1 MMKRSLLIALA
12 SVALFFIAHQAPA
25 QTIGYAEAID
35 RLAVACKAD
44 IAKFCKTEPLG
55 GGRVQRCL
63 DQATVSPGC
72 RAASAE
78 VKNLLQR
85 RAEARAAVPRACDVD
100 SRRLCAGIQSGD
112 GNLLECFH
120 RTRARA
126 SAQCQK
132 AITDAGY
139 D

>member
-1 MMKRSLLIALA
+1 MPVTVTITNLPSAKARMMKRSLLTALA

-85 RAEARAAVPRACDVD
+85 RA
-100 SRRLCAGIQSGD
+100 
-112 GNLLECFH
+112 
-120 RTRARA
+120 
-126 SAQCQK
+126 
-132 AITDAGY
+132 
-139 D
+139 